1 MLMTTRTKFYKV
13 ILYNSI
19 KKYKMNRN
27 VGFFLIIQKKWR
39 PLWRKIIKLW
49 FKTLKEAL
57 DKVGFYGIDKV
68 GFYVLEI
75 TQNHEDVNNSQIS
88 L

>member
-1 MLMTTRTKFYKV
+1 ME
-13 ILYNSI
+13 
-19 KKYKMNRN
+19 
-27 VGFFLIIQKKWR
+27 
-39 PLWRKIIKLW
+39 KIIKLW

-68 GFYVLEI
+68 GFYVPEI
-75 TQNHEDVNNSQIS
+75 TQNHENVNNSQIN